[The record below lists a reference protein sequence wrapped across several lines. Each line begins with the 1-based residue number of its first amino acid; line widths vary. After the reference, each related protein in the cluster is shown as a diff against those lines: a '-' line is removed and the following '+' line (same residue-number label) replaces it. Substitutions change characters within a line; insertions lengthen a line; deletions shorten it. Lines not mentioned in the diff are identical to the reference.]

1 MDIAKFQN
9 HRWILLIKGNA
20 FIEEAFDFSCAEAND
35 TLKEV
40 DSLGN
45 KKVLLLKHPY
55 YSS

>member
-20 FIEEAFDFSCAEAND
+20 FIEEAFDFSRAEAND

-55 YSS
+55 YSP